1 MLQYLVTSYFM
12 NKSLAPSPKK
22 FNFEFTKSLLK
33 CQLRVAFYP
42 SRYILVDQLI
52 HSFLLTLSLCLSLSL
67 SVSLCLSLSL
77 SLCLCLC
84 LCLSQSL
91 THSLSHSLSLSLSV
105 SLCLSVSLSLCLSV
119 SLCLSL
125 CLSVSLSSPMKELS
139 MVLISA
145 TIQSGFVIVQPFEI
159 HNTYHKLIKNQV
171 ISTSRII
178 C

>member
-33 CQLRVAFYP
+33 CQLRVAIYP

-67 SVSLCLSLSL
+67 SVSLCL
-77 SLCLCLC
+77 CLC
-84 LCLSQSL
+84 
-91 THSLSHSLSLSLSV
+91 LSLSLSV
-105 SLCLSVSLSLCLSV
+105 SLSV

-125 CLSVSLSSPMKELS
+125 CLSVSLSSSMKELPI
-139 MVLISA
+139 VLISA
-145 TIQSGFVIVQPFEI
+145 TIQSGFVTVQPFEI

-171 ISTSRII
+171 ISTSRTI

>member
-52 HSFLLTLSLCLSLSL
+52 HSFLLTLSL

-91 THSLSHSLSLSLSV
+91 THSLSLSLSLSV
-105 SLCLSVSLSLCLSV
+105 SLCLSLSLCVSLSLSVSLSLCVSLSLSLSLCLSLV
-119 SLCLSL
+119 ANEGVVNGFNIRDYPEWFCDRSTVWDPQYLSQ
-125 CLSVSLSSPMKELS
+125 
-139 MVLISA
+139 I
-145 TIQSGFVIVQPFEI
+145 
-159 HNTYHKLIKNQV
+159 N
-171 ISTSRII
+171 
-178 C
+178 

>member
-67 SVSLCLSLSL
+67 SVSLCLCLSVSVSVSVSLNLSL
-77 SLCLCLC
+77 TL
-84 LCLSQSL
+84 
-91 THSLSHSLSLSLSV
+91 SLSLSLSV
-105 SLCLSVSLSLCLSV
+105 SLCLSLSLCVSLSLSLSLCL
-119 SLCLSL
+119 
-125 CLSVSLSSPMKELS
+125 SLSSPMKELS

-178 C
+178 CWCVFL

>member
-1 MLQYLVTSYFM
+1 MPKNITEMMLQYLVTSYFM

-52 HSFLLTLSLCLSLSL
+52 HSFLLTL
-67 SVSLCLSLSL
+67 
-77 SLCLCLC
+77 
-84 LCLSQSL
+84 
-91 THSLSHSLSLSLSV
+91 
-105 SLCLSVSLSLCLSV
+105 
-119 SLCLSL
+119 
-125 CLSVSLSSPMKELS
+125 CLSVSLSSSMKELS
-139 MVLISA
+139 IVLISA
-145 TIQSGFVIVQPFEI
+145 TIQSGFVTVQPFEI

>member
-52 HSFLLTLSLCLSLSL
+52 HSFLLTLSLSLSL
-67 SVSLCLSLSL
+67 SVSLC
-77 SLCLCLC
+77 
-84 LCLSQSL
+84 
-91 THSLSHSLSLSLSV
+91 LSLSLSV
-105 SLCLSVSLSLCLSV
+105 SLCLSVSLSVSLSLCVSLSLSL

-125 CLSVSLSSPMKELS
+125 VANEG
-139 MVLISA
+139 VVN
-145 TIQSGFVIVQPFEI
+145 GFNIRDYPEWFCDR
-159 HNTYHKLIKNQV
+159 
-171 ISTSRII
+171 STV
-178 C
+178 

>member
-52 HSFLLTLSLCLSLSL
+52 HSFLLTLSLSL

-91 THSLSHSLSLSLSV
+91 THSLSLTLSLSV
-105 SLCLSVSLSLCLSV
+105 SLCLSLSLCVSLSLSLSLCL
-119 SLCLSL
+119 
-125 CLSVSLSSPMKELS
+125 SLSSPMKELS

>member
-52 HSFLLTLSLCLSLSL
+52 HSFLLTLSLSLSLSVSLCLSLSLSVSVSLSLSLSLSISHSLSLSLSLSL

-77 SLCLCLC
+77 CV
-84 LCLSQSL
+84 
-91 THSLSHSLSLSLSV
+91 SLSLSV
-105 SLCLSVSLSLCLSV
+105 SLSLCVSLSLSLSLCLSLV
-119 SLCLSL
+119 ANEG
-125 CLSVSLSSPMKELS
+125 V
-139 MVLISA
+139 VN
-145 TIQSGFVIVQPFEI
+145 GFNIRDYPEWFCDR
-159 HNTYHKLIKNQV
+159 
-171 ISTSRII
+171 STV
-178 C
+178 

>member
-67 SVSLCLSLSL
+67 SVSLSL

-91 THSLSHSLSLSLSV
+91 THSLSLTLSLSLSLSV
-105 SLCLSVSLSLCLSV
+105 SLCLSLSLCVSLSLSLSLCLSLV
-119 SLCLSL
+119 ANEG
-125 CLSVSLSSPMKELS
+125 V
-139 MVLISA
+139 VN
-145 TIQSGFVIVQPFEI
+145 GFNIRDYPEWFCDR
-159 HNTYHKLIKNQV
+159 
-171 ISTSRII
+171 STV
-178 C
+178 